1 MAGSTVAFGRRR
13 KAGPDVQITEID
25 WVARASHLLPS
36 GPVSRVALI
45 RWWVTRTFSGRAIA
59 GGALIKL
66 LAYLL
71 GLTIGRSPTIELIDT
86 AGDIILCVGVLVL
99 GFRLFVDLKQRLL
112 WRVRRKL
119 TLSYI
124 FIGFVPALLIILF
137 FLVSGLLLFFN
148 IASYMTRNHV
158 AEIIDE
164 TRFFADAAAL
174 ELQRAGGT
182 ADAAD
187 ALERRYEAVSSRYGA
202 ASFAVVPTAKACG
215 SRATSPTLPQMPI
228 TRGRW
233 AHAPPPTHV
242 PDWVPC
248 TGYADIVTFTDADR
262 TKVATRSAVFVDGSA
277 HAVIVDIP
285 LGEQFAEELRTD
297 VGIELGDVIALDPSD
312 RADAGADP
320 DPPPP
325 GAKPRLALGA
335 ANIELSEDAQG
346 GLNWVTFIDHADW
359 ATGNTSTVLLSFRMG
374 QPLAIYNRISVSSAT
389 RVGEFDFGQALL
401 ILLASVGGLFLVIQA
416 VAFGMG
422 LALARSI
429 TGSVHELFA
438 GTERVR
444 RGDFTGRIAIRSR
457 DQLGDLAESFNSM
470 TSSIEDLLQQ
480 KAEKERLEQELRI
493 ARSIQMSLLP
503 QGPLSIPGIS
513 VTAHCEPAREV
524 GGDYYDFLPI
534 NEHTLGILVADV
546 SGKGTSAALYMAELK
561 GIVLS
566 LSQRHISPRELLIEA
581 DRIISRHLD
590 SRSFI
595 TVTYIVIDLATGLL
609 RYARAG
615 HCPLIHVPGPYA
627 SSRAP
632 RLITPDGLVLGLQLD
647 GGRQTFTRL
656 LEEVTLPLG
665 PGDLFLLYTDGISEA
680 MNPQGECFGDARLAD
695 LVGAHADLGADEL
708 RERILREITTFAG
721 TAPQHD
727 DMTMALVRVEAV
739 GGPVGAAAARV
750 DASRMH

>member
-1 MAGSTVAFGRRR
+1 
-13 KAGPDVQITEID
+13 
-25 WVARASHLLPS
+25 L
-36 GPVSRVALI
+36 
-45 RWWVTRTFSGRAIA
+45 WVTRTFSGRAITA
-59 GGALIKL
+59 GALIKL

-71 GLTIGRSPTIELIDT
+71 GLAIGRSPMLELIDT
-86 AGDIILCVGVLVL
+86 AGDIVLCIGVLVL

-174 ELQRAGGT
+174 ELQRVRAAATAG
-182 ADAAD
+182 D
-187 ALERRYEAVSSRYGA
+187 ALDRRYEAVSSRYAA
-202 ASFAVVPTAKACG
+202 ASFAVVPTTKVCG
-215 SRATSPTLPQMPI
+215 VPAPPPTLPSMPI

-248 TGYADIVTFTDADR
+248 SGYADIVTFNDGAR
-262 TKVATRSAVFVDGSA
+262 TKVATRSAVFVDGSPQ
-277 HAVIVDIP
+277 AVIVDIP
-285 LGEQFAEELRTD
+285 LGEQFAAELRKD
-297 VGIELGDVIALDPSD
+297 VGIELGDVIALDPAES
-312 RADAGADP
+312 AGAEPDP
-320 DPPPP
+320 DPPAP
-325 GAKPRLALGA
+325 GAKPRLALGP
-335 ANIELSEDAQG
+335 ANVELSEDAQS
-346 GLNWVTFIDHADW
+346 GLNWVTLIDHADW
-359 ATGNTSTVLLSFRMG
+359 ASGKTSTLLLSFRMG

-389 RVGEFDFGQALL
+389 LAGDFDFGQALL

-470 TSSIEDLLQQ
+470 TSSIEELLQQ

-503 QGPLSIPGIS
+503 QGPLAMPGVS

-534 NEHTLGILVADV
+534 DEHTLGILIADV

-566 LSQRHISPRELLIEA
+566 LSQRHTSPRELLIEA

-627 SSRAP
+627 PSRAP

-647 GGRQTFTRL
+647 GGQTFTRL

-665 PGDLFLLYTDGISEA
+665 AGDLFLLYTDGISEA
-680 MNPQGECFGDARLAD
+680 MNVHGECFGDSRLAD

-708 RERILREITTFAG
+708 RERILREIGTFAG
-721 TAPQHD
+721 TAAQHD
-727 DMTMALVRVEAV
+727 DMTMVLLRVEAV
-739 GGPVGAAAARV
+739 GGAAGSAAARV
-750 DASRMH
+750 DASQRH